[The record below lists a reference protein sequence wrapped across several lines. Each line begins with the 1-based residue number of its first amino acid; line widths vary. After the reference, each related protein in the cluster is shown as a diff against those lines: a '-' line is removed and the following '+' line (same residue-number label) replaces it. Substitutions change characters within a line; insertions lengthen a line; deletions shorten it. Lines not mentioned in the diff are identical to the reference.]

1 MIELGCTTGE
11 LSGVKFDGNLN
22 LGMRDGDCG
31 AGRNHLWIIYIY
43 IYIIDNVKKIMA
55 ARAWPNMFPCRNL
68 SDSKAL
74 NPEVPKNWLPLLTDQ
89 RNCKS

>member
-31 AGRNHLWIIYIY
+31 AGRNHLWIIY